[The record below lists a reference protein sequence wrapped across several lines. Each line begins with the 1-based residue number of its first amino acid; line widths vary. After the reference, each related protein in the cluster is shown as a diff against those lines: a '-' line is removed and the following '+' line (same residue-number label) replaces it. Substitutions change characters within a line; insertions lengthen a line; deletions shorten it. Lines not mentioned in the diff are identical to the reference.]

1 MNKQKITLAV
11 FILIVAVAF
20 GAGFRMLRHRIPSE
34 FTRVEKLPDIFP
46 DYCGITV
53 PVNCAP
59 LNFNLTDQ
67 AKSSLVVFSGEGK
80 NKIILRTGNSKIR
93 IPVRR
98 WRKFLTSCENGD
110 YTVDTWCRE
119 GKHEWVRYKPY
130 TNHVSGDRI
139 DKTIV
144 FRKINAAY
152 ILWERMGIYQR
163 NLENF
168 SQTPV
173 LRNENT
179 GKNCMNCHSF
189 CNNDPGKMIIHLRRP
204 PSGTL
209 LYDHGK
215 VKFLDTKTKYTM
227 SPFVYPSWH
236 PGGNLIAFSVNII
249 KQKFPAAG
257 YRNIYVYDIASDI
270 VVYDIDKNQVSTC
283 PEISTGNL
291 ENLPAWSHDGKYLYY
306 ISAPKYNEKV
316 PDTTMKY
323 SLVRIAYDAVHATWG
338 KPDSLLTSRET
349 GKSITF
355 PEISPD
361 DRYLVFAMSDY
372 GYFNVHARTSD
383 LYMMDLKTMKYNKL
397 PLNSNDVE
405 SYHSWSSSGRWLL
418 FISKRMDG
426 LYSNVFFSHVDSSG
440 KVSKPFVLPQKDPDF
455 YRVNT
460 TNYNRPVFVTDK
472 VTVDEKDL
480 IKAAYTKAVSV
491 EFDPG
496 VDIDALSG
504 ATRIEQDVTKE
515 HTN

>member
-1 MNKQKITLAV
+1 MNKKTITLTILAV
-11 FILIVAVAF
+11 ILAASF
-20 GAGFRMLRHRIPSE
+20 GAGFRMLRHRIPSR
-34 FTRVEKLPDIFP
+34 FTQVDRVPDIFP
-46 DYCGITV
+46 DYREITV

-59 LNFNLTDQ
+59 LNYTLTDQ
-67 AKSSLVVFSGEGK
+67 ARISLVVFSGEGT
-80 NKIILRTGNSKIR
+80 NKIVVRTKNSKIR
-93 IPVRR
+93 IPGRK
-98 WRKFLTSCENGD
+98 WRKFLSSCVNGD
-110 YTVDTWCRE
+110 YSVDTWCRQRKR
-119 GKHEWVRYKPY
+119 GWIHYKPY
-130 TNHVSGDRI
+130 TNRVSGDKI

-152 ILWERMGIYQR
+152 ILWEEMGIYQR
-163 NLENF
+163 DLENF
-168 SQTPV
+168 RQTPV

-179 GKNCMNCHSF
+179 GKNCMGCHSF
-189 CNNDPGKMIIHLRRP
+189 CNNDPGKMILHLRRP

-209 LYDHGK
+209 LYNKGK
-215 VKFLDTKTKYTM
+215 VTFMDTKTKYTM

-236 PGGNLIAFSVNII
+236 PGGNRIAFSVNLI

-257 YRNIYVYDIASDI
+257 RRNIYVYDIASDI
-270 VVYDIDKNQVSTC
+270 VVYDIKKNQVSTC

-291 ENLPAWSHDGKYLYY
+291 ENLPVWSHDGKVLYY

-316 PDTTMKY
+316 PDTTIKY
-323 SLVRIAYDAVHATWG
+323 DLVRIAYDTADATWG
-338 KPDSLLTSRET
+338 KPDTLLTSRET
-349 GKSITF
+349 GKSVTF

-361 DRYLVFAMSDY
+361 DKYLVFAMSDY

-383 LYMMDLKTMKYNKL
+383 LYMMNLKTREYAKM
-397 PLNSNDVE
+397 PLNSDEVE

-426 LYSNVFFSHVDSSG
+426 LYSNVFFSHVDTAG
-440 KVSKPFVLPQKDPDF
+440 NVSKPFVLPQKDPDF

-460 TNYNRPVFVTDK
+460 TNYNRPVFVTDW
-472 VTVDEKDL
+472 VTVDQKDL
-480 IKAAYTKAVSV
+480 VKAAYSKAIPA

-496 VDIDALSG
+496 VNIDALSG